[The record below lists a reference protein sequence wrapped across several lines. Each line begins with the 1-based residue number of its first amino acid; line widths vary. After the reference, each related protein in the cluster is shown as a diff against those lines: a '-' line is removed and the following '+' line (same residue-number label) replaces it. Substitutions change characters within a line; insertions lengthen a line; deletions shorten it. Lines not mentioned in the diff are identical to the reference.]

1 MYSLAEPFIK
11 PTLRIKPSSNITEGK
26 EIQFECSTVVAKMH
40 DIEII
45 LLRNK
50 TILSSVRDQ
59 TTLKY
64 STVATLEDSGE
75 YLCKVEEGK
84 ASKIATRNVV
94 VAGNSSVH
102 LRFYSVEQYLNL
114 VACKSNVQ
122 IQK

>member
-1 MYSLAEPFIK
+1 MYTYSLAEPFIK
-11 PTLRIKPSSNITEGK
+11 PTLHIKPSSNITEGK
-26 EIQFECSTVVAKMH
+26 EIRFECSTVVAKMR

-64 STVATLEDSGE
+64 SAVATLEDSGE

-84 ASKIATRNVV
+84 ASKTTTRNVV
-94 VAGNSSVH
+94 VTGNSSVH
-102 LRFYSVEQYLNL
+102 PRYYSVEQHLN
-114 VACKSNVQ
+114 
-122 IQK
+122 